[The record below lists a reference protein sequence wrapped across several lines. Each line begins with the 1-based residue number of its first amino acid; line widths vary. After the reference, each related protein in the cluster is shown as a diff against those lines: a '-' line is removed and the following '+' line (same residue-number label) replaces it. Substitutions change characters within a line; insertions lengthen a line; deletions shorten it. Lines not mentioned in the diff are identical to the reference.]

1 MTHKI
6 LENAPMRTV
15 IRADLLMKLEILSE
29 EMLDKMK
36 TLEEATVLINS
47 LYMLI
52 NGYYGVSEVHQSRS
66 DYL

>member
-6 LENAPMRTV
+6 LKNAPMRTV
-15 IRADLLMKLEILSE
+15 IRADLLTKLNILSD

-52 NGYYGVSEVHQSRS
+52 NGYYGVSEVHRS
-66 DYL
+66 

>member
-6 LENAPMRTV
+6 LENVPMRTV
-15 IRADLLMKLEILSE
+15 IRADLLMKLDILSD

-47 LYMLI
+47 LYLYANSYSGMH
-52 NGYYGVSEVHQSRS
+52 EVHQS
-66 DYL
+66 

>member
-15 IRADLLMKLEILSE
+15 IRADLLMKLDILSE

-47 LYMLI
+47 LHLI
-52 NGYYGVSEVHQSRS
+52 MNSKYGVQEVHQS
-66 DYL
+66 